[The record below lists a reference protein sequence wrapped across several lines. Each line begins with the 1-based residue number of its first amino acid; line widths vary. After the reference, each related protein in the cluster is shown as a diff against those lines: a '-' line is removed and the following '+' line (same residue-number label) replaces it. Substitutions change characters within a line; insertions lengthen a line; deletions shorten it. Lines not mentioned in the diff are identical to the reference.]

1 MNDKYNEISAIA
13 GLKVNSIHDWRK
25 HRLADVR
32 RASVD
37 PLVKREIAR
46 LLHNPADAGA
56 RAALQIQLHI
66 NRKGNVYTDAIF
78 LDAKGRIL
86 LSDNPDPAPVDR
98 TTNEAI
104 NDTLKDRKGI
114 LSNFF
119 RDPGGI
125 IYIDAAA
132 PIFGETGKPI
142 AIVILRSKAADFLYP
157 LIQTWPTP
165 SRTAETLLV
174 RRDDDSVLFLNELRH
189 RSDTALNLRF
199 PVKTTTLPAARAVSG
214 KYGRF
219 FGRDYRG
226 AEVLAMLQPV
236 PESPWFVVAKIDAD
250 EILAE
255 VRYRAWVITIIIALM
270 ILISAG
276 LIMMIYQNRQNVER
290 KLAEEELLRSKAFSD
305 SIIEHSPHAMWISDN
320 EGTLIRLNEACCN
333 LLHIKA
339 EEVIGKYNI
348 LKDTIV
354 INQGHL
360 PLVKKVFEQ
369 GETVRFTIVYDSSN
383 LKTLELKEHVFLI
396 LDTTISPFFDSNGR
410 VIHAIIQHVDVT
422 ERKIAEE
429 RLAVTMA
436 NLESSNKD
444 LEQFAYVASHDL
456 QEPLRMVS
464 SYTQLLAE
472 RYQGQLD
479 EKAQKFIN
487 YAVDGTTRMQ
497 TLINDLLTYSRV
509 GTRGK
514 SMELTDMHDILGQAI
529 KNLIF
534 MIEENRAIISNDELP
549 VVRADAGQFIQV
561 FQNLINNSIKFRG
574 QDIPRIRVS
583 AQDRGQEWVFSVE
596 DKGIGIDQKYADRV
610 FDIFQR
616 LHGRQEYP
624 GNGIGLAICKKI
636 VERHNGRIWFES
648 EPGKGTTFFFTIP
661 KEVASSEHR
670 KTFKTN

>member
-1 MNDKYNEISAIA
+1 
-13 GLKVNSIHDWRK
+13 
-25 HRLADVR
+25 
-32 RASVD
+32 
-37 PLVKREIAR
+37 
-46 LLHNPADAGA
+46 
-56 RAALQIQLHI
+56 
-66 NRKGNVYTDAIF
+66 
-78 LDAKGRIL
+78 
-86 LSDNPDPAPVDR
+86 
-98 TTNEAI
+98 
-104 NDTLKDRKGI
+104 
-114 LSNFF
+114 
-119 RDPGGI
+119 
-125 IYIDAAA
+125 
-132 PIFGETGKPI
+132 
-142 AIVILRSKAADFLYP
+142 
-157 LIQTWPTP
+157 
-165 SRTAETLLV
+165 
-174 RRDDDSVLFLNELRH
+174 
-189 RSDTALNLRF
+189 
-199 PVKTTTLPAARAVSG
+199 
-214 KYGRF
+214 
-219 FGRDYRG
+219 
-226 AEVLAMLQPV
+226 
-236 PESPWFVVAKIDAD
+236 
-250 EILAE
+250 
-255 VRYRAWVITIIIALM
+255 
-270 ILISAG
+270 
-276 LIMMIYQNRQNVER
+276 
-290 KLAEEELLRSKAFSD
+290 
-305 SIIEHSPHAMWISDN
+305 
-320 EGTLIRLNEACCN
+320 
-333 LLHIKA
+333 
-339 EEVIGKYNI
+339 
-348 LKDTIV
+348 
-354 INQGHL
+354 
-360 PLVKKVFEQ
+360 
-369 GETVRFTIVYDSSN
+369 
-383 LKTLELKEHVFLI
+383 
-396 LDTTISPFFDSNGR
+396 
-410 VIHAIIQHVDVT
+410 
-422 ERKIAEE
+422 
-429 RLAVTMA
+429 
-436 NLESSNKD
+436 
-444 LEQFAYVASHDL
+444 
-456 QEPLRMVS
+456 MVS